1 MTNHAKSVWLHAIA
15 IVAKARNKCAPG
27 ERFEALNLVMGD
39 LEDARRRDQLVMP
52 DFPAVCPDC
61 GQHCETHNGESDCA
75 ALQPG
80 EAQEDD
86 RTAALRRVRQIALQ
100 SETAPL
106 SMCEIIKRVDIALGE
121 ETPLPD
127 WFFAA
132 IKDAP
137 PATQPEEFDTCT
149 RGPCTLRPA
158 AQVTVAEA
166 ADPWT
171 VQARLQRVIDASDAG
186 RNGNGETCT
195 VAVSLIRAALAALQP
210 GEAQGADYHSLL
222 AAVLRSRGKSNTL
235 HDIMR
240 AADMLDAAPP
250 AAQFLSTED
259 GEFNGNVT
267 DEPAAQVTVADTIAA
282 LKAMPTRTEALGGQ
296 DFKYIQL
303 GEALDTLRALA
314 GDGRRR
320 QMKALIVGGPNRG
333 QVVDTTYEA
342 ERECVRS
349 FGVEFGDKEFH
360 FIVGADVP
368 NPHEYVMRELCR
380 AYEYLMKGETHR
392 QHVKKNGKL

>member
-1 MTNHAKSVWLHAIA
+1 MTDHAKRIWLRAIA
-15 IVAKARNKCAPG
+15 VVAKARNKCAPG

-39 LEDARRRDQLVMP
+39 LEDARRRDQLIMP
-52 DFPAVCPDC
+52 DFPAVRPDC

-80 EAQEDD
+80 EAQGAEPVWWLCEDQTFVGEYHFE
-86 RTAALRRVRQIALQ
+86 RRAERAAQREAEGDWTV
-100 SETAPL
+100 
-106 SMCEIIKRVDIALGE
+106 
-121 ETPLPD
+121 TPL
-127 WFFAA
+127 
-132 IKDAP
+132 
-137 PATQPEEFDTCT
+137 
-149 RGPCTLRPA
+149 
-158 AQVTVAEA
+158 
-166 ADPWT
+166 
-171 VQARLQRVIDASDAG
+171 
-186 RNGNGETCT
+186 
-195 VAVSLIRAALAALQP
+195 
-210 GEAQGADYHSLL
+210 Y
-222 AAVLRSRGKSNTL
+222 
-235 HDIMR
+235 
-240 AADMLDAAPP
+240 AAPP

-314 GDGRRR
+314 GAGHPSRTGRRR

-333 QVVDTTYEA
+333 QVVDMSNVVHTDSRY
-342 ERECVRS
+342 
-349 FGVEFGDKEFH
+349 FGCKFGDKEFH

-368 NPHEYVMRELCR
+368 NPQEYVMRELCR

-392 QHVKKNGKL
+392 QHIKKNGKL

>member
-86 RTAALRRVRQIALQ
+86 RTAALQRVRQIALQ

-132 IKDAP
+132 IKD
-137 PATQPEEFDTCT
+137 
-149 RGPCTLRPA
+149 
-158 AQVTVAEA
+158 
-166 ADPWT
+166 
-171 VQARLQRVIDASDAG
+171 
-186 RNGNGETCT
+186 
-195 VAVSLIRAALAALQP
+195 
-210 GEAQGADYHSLL
+210 
-222 AAVLRSRGKSNTL
+222 
-235 HDIMR
+235 
-240 AADMLDAAPP
+240 APP

>member
-1 MTNHAKSVWLHAIA
+1 MTDHAKRIWLHAIA

-39 LEDARRRDQLVMP
+39 LEDARRRDQLIMP

-75 ALQPG
+75 ALQSG
-80 EAQEDD
+80 EAQAAPEPIIMVDGDKVFGPGKAPDSYVRYMIDD
-86 RTAALRRVRQIALQ
+86 SRFPAWHGCMTHYDRADASARAGMGAVKPLVWTEY
-100 SETAPL
+100 ETDGWAD
-106 SMCEIIKRVDIALGE
+106 RAD
-121 ETPLPD
+121 
-127 WFFAA
+127 
-132 IKDAP
+132 
-137 PATQPEEFDTCT
+137 
-149 RGPCTLRPA
+149 
-158 AQVTVAEA
+158 AEA
-166 ADPWT
+166 TP
-171 VQARLQRVIDASDAG
+171 
-186 RNGNGETCT
+186 
-195 VAVSLIRAALAALQP
+195 
-210 GEAQGADYHSLL
+210 
-222 AAVLRSRGKSNTL
+222 
-235 HDIMR
+235 
-240 AADMLDAAPP
+240 
-250 AAQFLSTED
+250 
-259 GEFNGNVT
+259 
-267 DEPAAQVTVADTIAA
+267 PAAQVTVADAIAA

-333 QVVDTTYEA
+333 QVVDMSNVVHTDSRY
-342 ERECVRS
+342 
-349 FGVEFGDKEFH
+349 FGCKFGDKEFH

-392 QHVKKNGKL
+392 QHIKKNGKL